1 MKKVLILVLAAAMAL
16 TLFTAC
22 ADGGAATSGAASEEA
37 PQESAAAP
45 DSGES
50 AAASGE
56 QTGTSADPDEKLAE
70 LDGKSITVGPN
81 GEAPVFASET
91 SITDEQIEQVKAM
104 NLKAAIAMQYTGNDW
119 SQAQIDALKATFE
132 KYGIEVVAVTD
143 PNFDAAQQTADIES
157 ILAMD
162 PDILVS
168 IPVDTAANSAI
179 YKKAT
184 EQGVKVVF
192 MNQAGDNLVPGED
205 YVTIVS
211 PDDMGNG
218 ARCAHLLAKAIGGKG
233 KIGIIYYDAV
243 FRTTEIRYDE
253 ALKVFEECYPE
264 IEIVEEQGF
273 SGSDSSGAAGEVAA
287 AMLTKHP
294 DLDGIWGIWDV
305 PSEGIIAAVKQAGM
319 EDQVAVTT
327 IDLGLNVGI
336 ELAKGGVIKGLA
348 AQQVYDAG
356 VAEATCAA
364 LACLG
369 EEVPTFIT
377 TSGFVVEQDNVLDMW
392 KNVYYA
398 DPPQELAAAAEA
410 AK

>member
-1 MKKVLILVLAAAMAL
+1 MKKVLILVLAAAMVL
-16 TLFTAC
+16 MLFAAC
-22 ADGGAATSGAASEEA
+22 ADDGAVTSETT
-37 PQESAAAP
+37 PQESVEAT

-50 AAASGE
+50 SADSGE
-56 QTGTSADPDEKLAE
+56 QAGTSCDPDEMLAE

-81 GEAPVFASET
+81 GETPVFASEI

-132 KYGIEVVAVTD
+132 KYGIEVIAVTD

-253 ALKVFEECYPE
+253 ALKVFAECYPE

-294 DLDGIWGIWDV
+294 DLDGIWAIWDV
-305 PSEGIIAAVKQAGM
+305 PAEGIIAAVKQAGM
-319 EDQVAVTT
+319 EDQVAVAT

-356 VAEATCAA
+356 VCEATCAA

-392 KNVYYA
+392 KNVYYT
-398 DPPQELAAAAEA
+398 DPPQELLDA
-410 AK
+410 AKAQQ

>member
-1 MKKVLILVLAAAMAL
+1 MKNTKKILALVLGILVVVAL
-16 TLFTAC
+16 FAAC
-22 ADGGAATSGAASEEA
+22 ADDAAQQGAEAPANDGTAEEPASEG
-37 PQESAAAP
+37 S
-45 DSGES
+45 SGK
-50 AAASGE
+50 AV
-56 QTGTSADPDEKLAE
+56 DPDEELAKL
-70 LDGKSITVGPN
+70 DNISITVGPN
-81 GEAPVFASET
+81 GETPVYASEIE
-91 SITDEQIEQVKAM
+91 ITDEQIEKVKGM
-104 NLKAAIAMQYTGNDW
+104 GLKAAIAMQYTGNDW
-119 SQAQIDALKATFE
+119 SVAQIDALKNTFAE
-132 KYGIEVVAVTD
+132 YGIEVIAVTD

-218 ARCAHLLAKAIGGKG
+218 ARCAHLLAKNIGGKG

-253 ALKVFEECYPE
+253 ALKVFAECYPD

-273 SGSDSSGAAGEVAA
+273 SGSDSSGAAGEVASA
-287 AMLTKHP
+287 ILTKHP
-294 DLDGIWGIWDV
+294 DLDGLWVIWDV
-305 PSEGIIAAVKQAGM
+305 PCEGVMAAVKQAGM
-319 EDQVAVTT
+319 EDQVKVTT

-336 ELAKGGVIKGLA
+336 ELAKGGVVKGIA

-356 VAEATCAA
+356 VCEAKCAA

-369 EEVPTFIT
+369 EEVPTFIS

-392 KNVYYA
+392 KNIYYT
-398 DPPQELAAAAEA
+398 DPPADLANA

>member
-1 MKKVLILVLAAAMAL
+1 MKNTKKILALVLGILVVVAL
-16 TLFTAC
+16 FAAC
-22 ADGGAATSGAASEEA
+22 ADDAAQQGTEAPANDGTAEEPASEG
-37 PQESAAAP
+37 S
-45 DSGES
+45 SGK
-50 AAASGE
+50 AV
-56 QTGTSADPDEKLAE
+56 DPDEELAKL
-70 LDGKSITVGPN
+70 DNISITVGPN
-81 GEAPVFASET
+81 GETPVYASEIE
-91 SITDEQIEQVKAM
+91 ITDEQIEKVKGM
-104 NLKAAIAMQYTGNDW
+104 GLKAAIAMQYTGNDW
-119 SQAQIDALKATFE
+119 SVAQIDALKNTFAE
-132 KYGIEVVAVTD
+132 YGIEVIAVTD

-184 EQGVKVVF
+184 EQGVKVIF

-218 ARCAHLLAKAIGGKG
+218 ARCAHLLAKNIGGKG

-253 ALKVFEECYPE
+253 ALKVFAECYPE

-273 SGSDSSGAAGEVAA
+273 SGSDSASAAGEVASA
-287 AMLTKHP
+287 ILTKHP
-294 DLDGIWGIWDV
+294 DLDGLWVIWDV
-305 PSEGIIAAVKQAGM
+305 PCEGVMAAVKQAGM
-319 EDQVAVTT
+319 EDQVKVTT

-336 ELAKGGVIKGLA
+336 ELAKGGVVKGIA

-356 VAEATCAA
+356 VCEAKCAA

-369 EEVPTFIT
+369 EEVPTFIS

-392 KNVYYA
+392 KNIYYT
-398 DPPQELAAAAEA
+398 DPPADLANA